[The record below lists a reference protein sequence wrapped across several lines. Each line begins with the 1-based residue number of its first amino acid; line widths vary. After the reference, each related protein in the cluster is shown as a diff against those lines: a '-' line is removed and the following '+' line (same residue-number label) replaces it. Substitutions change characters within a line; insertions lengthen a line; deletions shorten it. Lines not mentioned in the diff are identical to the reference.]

1 LTTLLISLITS
12 LILIVLIYRRQ
23 NVFLS
28 NKISYRIRSDHLNIH
43 KQLSNEIIS
52 EKDLEILVPLPRSEE
67 KKSKNVLSSIEFSN
81 SPFLDLSTG
90 SAIIIPIL
98 VLSKASNIEIRD
110 AIRRTW
116 GFDGLYANDTK
127 QFKVFFLV
135 GVDDFMLRR
144 IRTEQILFD
153 DVIQVSLPDLYSFT
167 AYKELSAMMWVR
179 SYFPN
184 APFYIKTE
192 DEVIMNLN
200 AVIKKLLP
208 TIEPYIET
216 SLVIGWFGTKHSI
229 PRGTYQKYINAV
241 MSPLSVDLYYAM
253 SLLYIVTSQASDRM
267 LDAIS
272 HVEDIQH
279 PGDPFVTGI
288 LRDIADVPIKNLATS
303 IEDYR
308 YELSHGG
315 CDQAFEK
322 NSKLLFCTS
331 SLHNGSS
338 HSIPEY
344 FQAWDILLSQN
355 QATE

>member
-1 LTTLLISLITS
+1 
-12 LILIVLIYRRQ
+12 
-23 NVFLS
+23 
-28 NKISYRIRSDHLNIH
+28 
-43 KQLSNEIIS
+43 LSNEIIS
-52 EKDLEILVPLPRSEE
+52 QKDLEILVPLSRSDQ
-67 KKSKNVLSSIEFSN
+67 KKSKNFLSSIEFFN

-116 GFDGLYANDTK
+116 ASDGLYANDTK

-153 DVIQVSLPDLYSFT
+153 DVIQVSVPDMYSFT

-208 TIEPYIET
+208 TIEPYMET
-216 SLVIGWFGTKHSI
+216 SFIIGWFGTKHSI
-229 PRGTYQKYINAV
+229 PRGTYQKYIDAV

-288 LRDIADVPIKNLATS
+288 LREAAHVQFKNLAVPT
-303 IEDYR
+303 EDFK
-308 YELSHGG
+308 YELGNG
-315 CDQAFEK
+315 ECKNAFEK
-322 NSKLLFCTS
+322 NSKLLLCTTS
-331 SLHNGSS
+331 SSRLGLSR
-338 HSIPEY
+338 SISEY
-344 FQAWDILLSQN
+344 FEVWNALLSQN
-355 QATE
+355 